1 MRREP
6 QPPRPSVFFRVVLW
20 PFFCAFL
27 WLSTS
32 AAAQIM
38 LQPTPPPLVTAANE
52 TWFLSGEPITWAGD
66 YYYQTGPQ
74 VYFNGDHMVRSGS
87 YRGIPLYT
95 DAGIEPY
102 SVVFVPVGDGLM
114 QPYERR
120 RTGDLAGTVG
130 SRTPSFPVDTPTD
143 MQLRGVPEA
152 AIGQAGAPP
161 THARAYDVAPLEPE
175 TVLTPAPPIAEALS
189 GTAGR
194 AVTTHA
200 PRAAASAQR
209 PKGINGV
216 WVEYEGR
223 RWFSA
228 GPAQLIDDEFKQ
240 AGTYHGFPVYTRR
253 GMPRTI
259 YIPSVPGLVAPYSR

>member
-1 MRREP
+1 
-6 QPPRPSVFFRVVLW
+6 VFFCV
-20 PFFCAFL
+20 CL
-27 WLSTS
+27 WLLPTA

-38 LQPTPPPLVTAANE
+38 VQPTPPPLVTAVNE

-74 VYFNGDHMVRSGS
+74 VYFNGNHMVRSGS

-152 AIGQAGAPP
+152 AIGQAGGPP
-161 THARAYDVAPLEPE
+161 AQARPYDVAPVEPE
-175 TVLTPAPPIAEALS
+175 TMLTPAPPIAEALA
-189 GTAGR
+189 GTAGH
-194 AVTTHA
+194 AVATRE
-200 PRAAASAQR
+200 PRASASAQR

-216 WVEYEGR
+216 WVEYDGR

-228 GPAQLIDDEFKQ
+228 GPAQLMDDEFRQ

-253 GMPRTI
+253 SMPRTI
-259 YIPSVPGLVAPYSR
+259 YIPSVPGLLAPYSR